1 MLIGWRLT
9 LSKSAPICRASDDS
23 TKFILSISA
32 DPGRRKGERVREED
46 VLHCYYFG
54 RNFDAFPSCR
64 ALLFERGG
72 GAVSELGN
80 SHPGA
85 VF

>member
-1 MLIGWRLT
+1 MTTATVQELRIPGNFFDFTVISVISL
-9 LSKSAPICRASDDS
+9 
-23 TKFILSISA
+23 SA

-64 ALLFERGG
+64 ALLLERGG
-72 GAVSELGN
+72 GADSELGN
-80 SHPGA
+80 NHPGS
-85 VF
+85 VY

>member
-1 MLIGWRLT
+1 MHI
-9 LSKSAPICRASDDS
+9 
-23 TKFILSISA
+23 ISA